1 MAQTTPKK
9 GGKGNGCPLYKAC
22 GGCQL
27 QNLTY
32 PEQLQ
37 YKQVKCIRYLSR
49 FGHVD
54 EIIGMALPLHYR
66 NKVQAAFG
74 MHRGRIVSGVYQS
87 KSHRIVCV
95 DDCKLEDET
104 ADAIIVTIRRLL
116 PRFKLFPYN
125 EDTGKGFLR
134 HVLVKRGFQTGEVM
148 VVLVTPTNLFP
159 KKDGFLNELL
169 RRHPEITTVI
179 QSINGAKTSLV
190 LGKEERV
197 LFGKG
202 YIEDVLCG
210 CRFRIS
216 ARSFYQI
223 NPVQTEVL
231 YGKAMEFA
239 ALTGEETVLDAYC
252 GIGTIGLVAAKGAK
266 RVIGVELNADAVR
279 DAKQNAKLNG
289 ADNARFFCAD
299 AGQFMTEAAKAGD
312 KVDVVFMDPP
322 RAGSDLPFLKSV
334 AALAPNRI
342 VYISCNPET
351 QARDLAFL
359 CKNGYTV
366 KMMQPVDMFPHTNHV
381 ECVVLL
387 SQRRATEHID
397 IKLDL
402 TELDLTAA
410 ETKPTYD
417 DIKAYVLKTYGLK
430 VSTLY
435 ISQVKRKLG
444 LEVGEAYNKPKS
456 NKSKTPQCPEE
467 KEKAIVA
474 ALKYYKMI

>member
-1 MAQTTPKK
+1 MAPEKK
-9 GGKGNGCPLYKAC
+9 TGKGNGCPLYKAC

-27 QNLTY
+27 QNLSY

-74 MHRGRIVSGVYQS
+74 MYRGRIVSGVYQS

-116 PRFKLFPYN
+116 SRFKLFPYN

-239 ALTGEETVLDAYC
+239 ALTGKETVLDAYC

-289 ADNARFFCAD
+289 ADNARFYCAD
-299 AGQFMTEAAKAGD
+299 AGRFMTEAAKAGD

-351 QARDLAFL
+351 QARDLAVL
-359 CKNGYTV
+359 CKNGYRV
-366 KMMQPVDMFPHTNHV
+366 EKMQPVDMFPHTGHV
-381 ECVVLL
+381 ETVCLL
-387 SQRRATEHID
+387 S
-397 IKLDL
+397 K
-402 TELDLTAA
+402 
-410 ETKPTYD
+410 
-417 DIKAYVLKTYGLK
+417 KA
-430 VSTLY
+430 
-435 ISQVKRKLG
+435 
-444 LEVGEAYNKPKS
+444 
-456 NKSKTPQCPEE
+456 
-467 KEKAIVA
+467 
-474 ALKYYKMI
+474 